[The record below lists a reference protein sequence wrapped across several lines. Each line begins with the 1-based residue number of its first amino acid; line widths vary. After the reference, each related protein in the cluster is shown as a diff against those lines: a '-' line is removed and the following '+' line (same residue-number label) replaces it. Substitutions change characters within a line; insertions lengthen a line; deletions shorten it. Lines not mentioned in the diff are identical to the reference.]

1 MVSPNSLLR
10 RARFRRLLASTVSAV
25 LVVTV
30 LSATPAHAAE
40 VVPPVD
46 RGVLVDVDA
55 IAGSES
61 DGEAAPAP
69 LVDTAALPVPES
81 FDVDLSA
88 ETSSPSSP
96 GGASPAAASPDAG
109 SAAAASTAVR
119 LAVLPPADDPEGDA
133 HTSPTELGDTGIT
146 VQASPAE
153 GSPAVESV
161 SVSIL
166 SAEEAAAKGATG
178 LTLEVSRTDGTT
190 AAGVVELSV
199 PDELT
204 SALYGGDY
212 ASRVSWVQIP
222 ESPSTAT
229 AEPASAIRTAA
240 AIAPRRTAATPVVSK
255 STDGASVMRVQADAT
270 PTVVTAAAAAS
281 SAAGNGDYRATSLA
295 PSSTWDVSA
304 QTGAFVWSYPLTVP
318 PPAGG
323 PQPEL
328 ALAYDSQSVDGR
340 TASTNNQTSVVGE
353 GWDLAGSGFI
363 ERSYLP
369 CALEDDA
376 GRDAKASGDLCW
388 KTDNATLSFGGHS
401 GVLVHDGTTNLW
413 KLEQDD
419 GSRIEKLTGSAE
431 CAGNGAKDAECWR
444 MTTTDGTQYFFG
456 RNRLPGWSPG
466 SPETKSVFT
475 APVFG
480 DDAGE
485 PCHGSTF
492 ASSSCAQAW
501 RWNLDYVVDT
511 HGNAEVFSYAQE
523 TNRFTSTAGTGPT
536 SYVRGGA
543 LTSIDYGLTEG
554 TVYAANAATGRVT
567 FGYSATGRCNASDA
581 SACAPLALGGDV
593 RTPGVDGAAGSASV
607 YPDVPFDLNCTTGS
621 CDGQRS
627 PTFWTTARLDTVTT
641 QVRTPSAY
649 ATVDTWTLGHSFPET
664 GDGTDPALWLDS
676 IAHAGGS
683 GASTLQEGTTTFSGR
698 QLQNRARAAIGYA
711 LLNKMRLNAVRLPTG
726 GGISVTYLAPECDDP
741 AVQSA
746 VLGDLA
752 GNTKRCF
759 PQWWTPKVTGA
770 VPRLDLFNAYVV
782 GTMLESPQTDGAVDP
797 TKVSTYDYSG
807 GVAWRYDRNPLL
819 PEAKRTWSE
828 YAGYAQLSVR
838 VGDPGTSDKRVRT
851 DYVFYRGLNGDRG
864 KPGTRMVPG
873 TEAPDDRW
881 LAGRVR
887 EVKTYVDDTVL
898 TGTVTTP
905 WASAVGADDGTRQSR
920 KLGDGTVQ
928 VTERLSTG
936 GDRVTTTTTA
946 FDPTYGYP
954 TAVSVVAPAG
964 ELSSCTITSY
974 AAANTSAWIIGLS
987 SEVLKLGKACGV
999 DASYP
1004 DDVIVRTR
1012 AAYDGAEAGAAASRG
1027 DATGNWVAAS
1037 YSGYTPTWLRTSTTG
1052 YDALGRVTSVSDVA
1066 QRTTTTAYTPAA
1078 GAAAGSGAPTQ
1089 IVVTN
1094 PKGWQTVTAL
1104 DPARGQAT
1112 TSTDPNGRITST
1124 DHDALG
1130 RLTAVW
1136 RPGRLKTE
1144 NPDSP
1149 SIGFSYAI
1157 NATGISTVET
1167 STISA
1172 GQVLKKLD
1180 VYDGLGRVVQ
1190 SRTPGPE
1197 NSTIVADSQYDSL
1210 GQIIATNGP
1219 YGANKEYSSSAVVL
1233 QASSSNNIPTRTVHS
1248 YDSAGRITASSLYE
1262 VGNHLRSTTTTRYS
1276 GVDRV
1281 DVTPPAGATAQTTYT
1296 DARGL
1301 TSRLVQWRGAV
1312 DSGSPITTAYSYT
1325 AQGRMATT
1333 KDQNGSTW
1341 SWSYDVRGRKT
1352 GSSDPD
1358 TGSSSFTYDDAG
1370 NVLTSVD
1377 GRGVALAYRYDE
1389 LDRKVAQLDG
1399 AGAQLAGWTY
1409 DLRAKGQL
1417 AASSSTVD
1425 GKTYL
1430 KSIDAI
1436 DAGYRPTSVTTSIPE
1451 GAPAFSGFRYTQG
1464 SEYYPDGALKKSIL
1478 PAVAGLPGQPG
1489 LPAETVETRYDSL
1502 GLVAGSTGLRDY
1514 VSKVVLTNTGDV
1526 AQFQSDP
1533 DPGAAGHTK
1542 MFTTTDHDGA
1552 TGRITAIRNLTIG
1565 TRGAFTVA
1573 DRTIGR
1579 NPAGGITSI
1588 RTRIGDPGIDTVT
1601 PSPADTAAQEM
1612 QCFAYDA
1619 LQNLK
1624 DAWTPASTDGTW
1636 TCGDSGEGVALGGS
1650 AAYRT
1655 TYTVDPVTGNRTKQ
1669 TTAAAAG
1676 GGVASTTDYSYGTAG
1691 HTHAVSAT
1699 AQTTG
1704 AGAPAT
1710 SSYAYDGAGNTVS
1723 RPGQTLS
1730 WDARGK
1736 LSGVVAGPATQTNVY
1751 DASGDLLLRVDSGE
1765 GARLFLGDTVLQRK
1779 PGSSTTSGTRT
1790 YGFNGAAVAER
1801 TTTAA
1806 APAVSTVV
1814 WLATDTVGTASV
1826 SVDQA
1831 TGSVRRR
1838 FMDPYGNSRGPGS
1851 EWTSSNAYLNAP
1863 RSTASG
1869 LTHLGAREY
1878 DPGLGKF
1885 VSVDPVLSPFEPQ
1898 QNNGYSYSSNSP
1910 VTLSDASGL
1919 RPLGTFDNANGYG
1932 NAPNAAPKPKPK
1944 SGSAAPA
1951 PAGRPSVDQR
1961 RDDSL
1966 ARRSGPAGKA
1976 TTLAPPMAPTWQA
1989 PGWDVE
1995 IPAVPWAAAGRFFGA
2010 AGAVGLV
2017 LSMSGDSTGAERH
2030 PDGAA
2035 TSSPASHSDCPP
2047 VEVECS
2053 APAKESSNAE
2063 DAAAKEDPRFR
2074 EDTSHI
2080 FRKGTGGHFTED
2092 TPANREAIQS
2102 VTRDPSNFRYWE
2114 GKDGDV
2120 AFYRGPAIQG
2130 QPQFWAKVK
2139 DGIITNGGANLLPYE
2154 N

>member
-1 MVSPNSLLR
+1 M
-10 RARFRRLLASTVSAV
+10 LASTVSSV
-25 LVVTV
+25 LVAAA
-30 LSATPAHAAE
+30 LSATPAPAFDL
-40 VVPPVD
+40 VPAVD
-46 RGVLVDVDA
+46 RGVLVDVGA
-55 IAGSES
+55 IAGRGTET
-61 DGEAAPAP
+61 EAVPAP
-69 LVDTAALPVPES
+69 LVDDTAAPEAES

-96 GGASPAAASPDAG
+96 ADASTTARLAAFPSAADRTTEAAA
-109 SAAAASTAVR
+109 
-119 LAVLPPADDPEGDA
+119 
-133 HTSPTELGDTGIT
+133 SPTELGDTGIT
-146 VQASPAE
+146 VRASPAD
-153 GSPAVESV
+153 GSPAVGSV
-161 SVSIL
+161 AVSIL
-166 SAEEAAAKGATG
+166 SAEEAATKGATG

-190 AAGVVELSV
+190 APGVVELSV

-222 ESPSTAT
+222 AVPSTTT
-229 AEPASAIRTAA
+229 AEPASATTAA
-240 AIAPRRTAATPVVSK
+240 AAAPLRAVATPVTSK
-255 STDGASVMRVQADAT
+255 STSGTSVLRVQADAT
-270 PTVVTAAAAAS
+270 PTVVTAASATI
-281 SAAGNGDYRATSLA
+281 SAAGSGDYRATSLA
-295 PSSTWDVSA
+295 PSSSWDVSA
-304 QTGAFVWSYPLTVP
+304 QTGAFVWSYPFAVP
-318 PPAGG
+318 PPAAG
-323 PQPEL
+323 PRPEL
-328 ALAYDSQSVDGR
+328 SLAYDSQSVDGR
-340 TASTNNQTSVVGE
+340 TSSTNNQTSVVGE

-369 CALEDDA
+369 CALDDSA

-388 KTDNATLSFGGHS
+388 KTDNATLSLGGHS
-401 GVLVHDGTTNLW
+401 GVLVRVGTTNVW

-419 GSRIEKLTGSAE
+419 GSRIEKLTGSGE
-431 CAGNGAKDAECWR
+431 CAGNGAKDSECWR
-444 MTTTDGTQYFFG
+444 MTTTDGTQYYFG

-466 SPETKSVFT
+466 HPETKSVFT

-485 PCHGSTF
+485 PCHGATF
-492 ASSSCAQAW
+492 ASSSCTQAW
-501 RWNLDYVVDT
+501 RWNLDYVVDS
-511 HGNAEVFSYAQE
+511 HGNAETLSYAQE
-523 TNRFTSTAGTGPT
+523 TNRFTSTAGVGPT

-543 LTSIDYGLTEG
+543 LTSIEYGLTES
-554 TVYAANAATGRVT
+554 TVYASNAATGRVT
-567 FGYSATGRCNASDA
+567 FGYSATGRCNAAES
-581 SACAPLALGGDV
+581 SACAPLTLGGDV
-593 RTPGVDGAAGSASV
+593 RTPGVDGTGGSASV

-627 PTFWTTARLDTVTT
+627 PTFWTTGRLDTVTT
-641 QVRTPSAY
+641 EVRTTSAY
-649 ATVDTWTLGHSFPET
+649 TIVDTWTLGHSFPVT
-664 GDGTDPALWLDS
+664 GDGTDPSLWLDS
-676 IAHAGGS
+676 VAHAGGS

-698 QLQNRARAAIGYA
+698 QSQNRARAAIGYA

-726 GGISVTYLAPECDDP
+726 GAISVTYLDPECDDP
-741 AVQSA
+741 GVQSA

-770 VPRLDLFNAYVV
+770 VPRLDLFNTYVV
-782 GTMLESPQTDGAVDP
+782 GTMVESPQTAGAVDP
-797 TKVSTYDYSG
+797 TKVTTYDYSG

-838 VGDPGTSDKRVRT
+838 VGDPGTSDRRIRT

-887 EVKTYVDDTVL
+887 EVTSFVDDTVL
-898 TGTVTTP
+898 SDTVTTP
-905 WASAVGADDGTRQSR
+905 WASTVGADDGTRQSR
-920 KLGDGTVQ
+920 KLGDGTV
-928 VTERLSTG
+928 RLTQRVSTG

-946 FDPTYGYP
+946 YDDTYGFP
-954 TAVSVVAPAG
+954 TAVSVAAPPG
-964 ELSSCTITSY
+964 ELSTCTTTSY
-974 AAANTSAWIIGLS
+974 AAANTTAWIIGLS
-987 SEVLKLGKACGV
+987 SEVVKIGKACGV
-999 DASYP
+999 GASYP
-1004 DDVIVRTR
+1004 ADVIVATR
-1012 AAYDGAEAGAAASRG
+1012 AAYDGAEVGAPAARG

-1037 YSGYTPTWLRTSTTG
+1037 YSGSTPTWLRTSTTG
-1052 YDALGRVTSVSDVA
+1052 YDALGRVTSVTDVA

-1078 GAAAGSGAPTQ
+1078 DAAAGSGAPTQ
-1089 IVVTN
+1089 TVVTN
-1094 PKGWQTVTAL
+1094 PKGWRTVTAL
-1104 DPARGQAT
+1104 DPARGQVA

-1130 RLTAVW
+1130 RLKAVW
-1136 RPGRLKTE
+1136 TPGRLKTE

-1149 SIGFSYAI
+1149 SVGFSYAI

-1167 STISA
+1167 STIKA
-1172 GQVLKKLD
+1172 GQALKKLD

-1197 NSTIVADSQYDSL
+1197 NSTIVADTQYDSL
-1210 GQIIATNGP
+1210 GQIIGTNGP
-1219 YGANKEYSSSAVVL
+1219 FGANKEYSSGAVVL

-1248 YDSAGRITASSLYE
+1248 YDSAGRITATSLYE

-1301 TSRLVQWRGAV
+1301 TSRLVQWQGAV
-1312 DSGSPITTAYSYT
+1312 DSASPITTAYSYT
-1325 AQGRMATT
+1325 AQGLMATM

-1341 SWSYDVRGRKT
+1341 AWGYDVRGRKT
-1352 GSSDPD
+1352 VSSDPD
-1358 TGSSSFTYDDAG
+1358 TGSSRFTYDDAG
-1370 NVLTSVD
+1370 NLLSSVD
-1377 GRGVALAYRYDE
+1377 GRGVTLKYAYDE
-1389 LDRKVAQLDG
+1389 LDRKTAQLDG
-1399 AGAQLAGWTY
+1399 AGTTVADWTY

-1417 AASSSTVD
+1417 SASSSIVD
-1425 GKTYL
+1425 GKRYTRTV
-1430 KSIDAI
+1430 DAI

-1451 GAPAFSGFRYTQG
+1451 GASAFAGFRYSEG

-1478 PAVAGLPGQPG
+1478 PAVPGAPGQPG

-1533 DPGAAGHTK
+1533 DPGAGGRTK

-1565 TRGAFTVA
+1565 TRGAFTVS

-1579 NPAGGITSI
+1579 NSAGGITSI

-1624 DAWTPASTDGTW
+1624 DAWTPASTDGKW

-1655 TYTVDPVTGNRTKQ
+1655 TYSIDPVTGNRTKQ
-1669 TTAAAAG
+1669 TAAAAA
-1676 GGVASTTDYSYGTAG
+1676 GGVASTTDYSYSAVG
-1691 HTHAVSAT
+1691 HAHAVSAT
-1699 AQTTG
+1699 VQTTG

-1730 WDARGK
+1730 WDARGE
-1736 LSGVVAGPATQTNVY
+1736 LSGVVAGPVTQANVH

-1779 PGSSTTSGTRT
+1779 PGSSTTTGTRT

-1801 TTTAA
+1801 TTTAT
-1806 APAVSTVV
+1806 APAASTVV

-1851 EWTSSNAYLNAP
+1851 GWTSTNSYLNAP
-1863 RSTASG
+1863 RSSASG

-1878 DPGLGKF
+1878 DSGLGKF

-1976 TTLAPPMAPTWQA
+1976 TTLAPPTAPTWQA

-1995 IPAVPWAAAGRFFGA
+1995 IPAVPWAAVGRFFGA

-2017 LSMSGDSTGAERH
+2017 LSMSGDSTGAN
-2030 PDGAA
+2030 DGAA
-2035 TSSPASHSDCPP
+2035 EADDSTQHLPDCPLVVP
-2047 VEVECS
+2047 ECS
-2053 APAKESSNAE
+2053 EEDDGASEGAE
-2063 DAAAKEDPRFR
+2063 EQARKMTDHSRERLFEGAMDHQIDDLGY
-2074 EDTSHI
+2074 EDTV
-2080 FRKGTGGHFTED
+2080 KY
-2092 TPANREAIQS
+2092 
-2102 VTRDPSNFRYWE
+2102 VRDVLE
-2114 GKDGDV
+2114 GKVTVETRYLKNGRVAHWDADRGILSIEDG
-2120 AFYRGPAIQG
+2120 
-2130 QPQFWAKVK
+2130 
-2139 DGIITNGGANLLPYE
+2139 NGGSVFKPTDGEAYFRNGLR
-2154 N
+2154 